1 MRRRL
6 GTALAAAAMVV
17 TVAGCGGGGS
27 EDSSQEEATEQASEA
42 PAPETGDRP
51 SVADLAAALER
62 DGEGITAE
70 QAECAA
76 QVLVDSDFSD
86 ATLASLAAGDET
98 IEGMASEEDL
108 RALDTAGP
116 KIVECYGL
124 GG

>member
-6 GTALAAAAMVV
+6 GTALAAAMVVV

-27 EDSSQEEATEQASEA
+27 GAKSSGEATEQASES
-42 PAPETGDRP
+42 PAPDTGDRP
-51 SVADLAAALER
+51 SVADLAAGLER
-62 DGEGITAE
+62 DGEGITAK

-76 QVLVDSDFSD
+76 RVLVDSDFSD
-86 ATLASLAAGDET
+86 ETLASLAAGDET
-98 IEGMASEEDL
+98 VEGMASKEDL

-116 KIVECYGL
+116 QIVECYGL